1 MAVKWNYKMKKT
13 KQEAERDLL
22 AKNHRRLNKAINELL
37 DENKALRKRMELS
50 LVRIAELQEQIK
62 RKNDETR
69 IAVVHTVVHALAG
82 HPDYPSAKLAERALY
97 IADAIQQR
105 LTDIDNGP

>member
-1 MAVKWNYKMKKT
+1 MKKT

-37 DENKALRKRMELS
+37 DENKALRKRIEAS
-50 LVRIAELQEQIK
+50 LARIAQLQEVITK
-62 RKNDETR
+62 KNNETR
-69 IAVVHTVVHALAG
+69 NTVICTVVHSLAG

-97 IADAIQQR
+97 IADAIQKR
-105 LTDIDNGP
+105 MTEEDNGP